1 MFILAN
7 LEKTIKTYTQKIIAY
22 ILLNNLT
29 PFEIQVLSTS
39 AIKCRSKFRIFQFAS
54 AMCQQKKNCRKL
66 IRNLCISCRQWLRR
80 TSACYEGLWFF
91 LTADTTYSAYIILFT
106 YNTCKRVKQKATF
119 LLLITLFWFLCV
131 SLL

>member
-54 AMCQQKKNCRKL
+54 AMCQQKKKL
-66 IRNLCISCRQWLRR
+66 PKTYQKPLHIMSAMASAYLGMLRR
-80 TSACYEGLWFF
+80 TVIFF
-91 LTADTTYSAYIILFT
+91 NS
-106 YNTCKRVKQKATF
+106 
-119 LLLITLFWFLCV
+119 
-131 SLL
+131 